1 MCQPPPLTPVE
12 IRKTKPSVKVAT
24 LLHKLDWTKDGEW
37 SAYLKP
43 DECEL
48 LSLIVRDY
56 YERLNA

>member
-1 MCQPPPLTPVE
+1 MNVRTGTTLRV
-12 IRKTKPSVKVAT
+12 RPSAKVAT

-48 LSLIVRDY
+48 LSRIVRDY
-56 YERLNA
+56 YERLNG